1 MPVLKRPAAAETSVM
16 EPVMKKPAAKPAAN
30 AVKAL
35 RNDLEEFQKNEKK
48 GDEGENEEGDGR
60 NKLKSEKWSRMRAA
74 GALPDYLVNLY
85 EEESK
90 FSPMG
95 KRRFQTE
102 IVNKLFKKG
111 RGGQWELD
119 TSDVQFQ
126 SHKAL
131 YEKKFNRDEK
141 EALPKSL
148 LLGMYFQGDET
159 KFTKAL
165 DQGVIELVR
174 EENGVRFFAFRRIT
188 AGTDKGTQE
197 KLTASGSRKGTKEQ
211 FEELG
216 ALFGKLKWTLKKS
229 ASDSKAL
236 DSGKLPASFDALVV
250 KARTACD
257 KLMKDTLKLEKDVP
271 HDKKPVMKDGYKTM
285 SKHLATLDHMK
296 AFCEFPD
303 GTAFRPQPSRTAWE
317 TWPSRWIS
325 STPRWKS
332 SRAT

>member
-1 MPVLKRPAAAETSVM
+1 
-16 EPVMKKPAAKPAAN
+16 
-30 AVKAL
+30 
-35 RNDLEEFQKNEKK
+35 
-48 GDEGENEEGDGR
+48 
-60 NKLKSEKWSRMRAA
+60 MRAA

-85 EEESK
+85 EEEAK
-90 FSPMG
+90 FSPLG

-165 DQGVIELVR
+165 DQGEIELVR

-188 AGTDKGTQE
+188 AGTDKGTE
-197 KLTASGSRKGTKEQ
+197 NKITAGTDKGTENKLTASGSRKGTKEQ

-216 ALFGKLKWTLKKS
+216 SLFGKLKWTLKKS

-236 DSGKLPASFDALVV
+236 ESGKLPASFDTLVV
-250 KARTACD
+250 KARSACD

-271 HDKKPVMKDGYKTM
+271 GEKKPVMKDGYKTM

-303 GTAFRPQPSRTAWE
+303 GTGISASHE
-317 TWPSRWIS
+317 RWVQDHVEALGHLG
-325 STPRWKS
+325 PHEGFL
-332 SRAT
+332 